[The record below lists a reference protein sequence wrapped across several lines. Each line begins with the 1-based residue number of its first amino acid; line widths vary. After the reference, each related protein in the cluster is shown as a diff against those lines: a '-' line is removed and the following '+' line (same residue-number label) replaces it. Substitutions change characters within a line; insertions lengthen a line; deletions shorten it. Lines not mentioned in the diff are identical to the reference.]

1 MLGTGR
7 MGDGEVHM
15 RTADR
20 QLSRDYRVKKF

>member
-7 MGDGEVHM
+7 VGDGDVHM